1 MKTTRNISIDLDV
14 WNGVIAEARKRYAS
28 ASWLTEQILRE
39 FLKTERLANQ
49 KPKRRKPRAPKLEAP
64 VDLSA

>member
-14 WNGVIAEARKRYAS
+14 WNGIIAEARKRYTS

-39 FLKTERLANQ
+39 FLKTEKLANE
-49 KPKRRKPRAPKLEAP
+49 KERKPRRAPKLATTA
-64 VDLSA
+64 DLSA